1 MTSTLLAVGAS
12 SPSLLAPLCGRVAP
26 HLQPHRA
33 SCVCPHRSLAILY
46 AHAGLA
52 GNRPEV
58 IQTAAGTSALMAT
71 TV

>member
-1 MTSTLLAVGAS
+1 MTSTLLPVGAS

-33 SCVCPHRSLAILY
+33 SCVCPHILAILY